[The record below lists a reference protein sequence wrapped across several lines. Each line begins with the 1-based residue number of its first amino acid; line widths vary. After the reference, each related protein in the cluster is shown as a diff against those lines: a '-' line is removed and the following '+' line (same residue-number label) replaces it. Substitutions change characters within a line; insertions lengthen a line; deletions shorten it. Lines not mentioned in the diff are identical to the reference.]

1 MAHNSETERKW
12 RSDAQSRERERE
24 LVRHK
29 SGKTED
35 RKKDNNNKQTKKAVQ
50 LCKLT
55 VLKFDKFSAYKLPLR
70 KLSCHCMFIVIFS
83 A

>member
-1 MAHNSETERKW
+1 MANNSETERKW

-35 RKKDNNNKQTKKAVQ
+35 RKKDKKQKKKKAVQ
-50 LCKLT
+50 LCNL
-55 VLKFDKFSAYKLPLR
+55 
-70 KLSCHCMFIVIFS
+70 
-83 A
+83 

>member
-35 RKKDNNNKQTKKAVQ
+35 RKKDARKKKRERKKKAVQ
-50 LCKLT
+50 LCNL
-55 VLKFDKFSAYKLPLR
+55 
-70 KLSCHCMFIVIFS
+70 
-83 A
+83 